1 MRANQFVKLK
11 MKRLGV
17 TVLRILNEEDNQK
30 SQKTGG
36 SINDQLPCVGK
47 MENWP
52 ADSPDNKSHDGSQEH
67 HGMSNEPGGL
77 AGKAAEPEIDVIG
90 LRYLLARLCQRRLL
104 LCFCQGLPGL
114 DTLVLNLL
122 RLALRFCD
130 VSIHTSLDADSVL
143 EWSTHKE
150 Q

>member
-1 MRANQFVKLK
+1 
-11 MKRLGV
+11 
-17 TVLRILNEEDNQK
+17 
-30 SQKTGG
+30 
-36 SINDQLPCVGK
+36 
-47 MENWP
+47 
-52 ADSPDNKSHDGSQEH
+52 
-67 HGMSNEPGGL
+67 MSNEPRGL

-90 LRYLLARLCQRRLL
+90 LRYLLARLRQRRLL
-104 LCFCQGLPGL
+104 FLLCFWLDLPGL
-114 DTLVLNLL
+114 DSLVLNLL